1 MFVTRQQKVMFLEG
15 SSDTFNRMKGF
26 KTLATDKNPIEYT
39 RQYVDEA
46 FETTDVVAIS
56 TSTEFEFDQ
65 RSEDT
70 VHEKL
75 TDIIDEEKIG
85 DNAVVKLLQVDLS
98 GLEDDALTAP
108 ATVRPFTVIPGT
120 EGGELEAY
128 TYSGTFRVKGDKV
141 KGTATTEDSW
151 ETCTFTPEV

>member
-65 RSEDT
+65 RSGDT

-108 ATVRPFTVIPGT
+108 ATARPFTVIPGT